1 MKNVKLTIEYD
12 GTNYSGWQIQ
22 NNAITIQQILEESL
36 KDITGESLKIIGSS
50 RTDAGVHARGFV
62 GNFLTESKIPS
73 DRFRNILN
81 SKLPEDIVI
90 LNSEEVEL
98 NFNSRFNSKGKTYS
112 YTVLNTPQRPAI
124 GRNYVYHFR
133 RNIDVALMV
142 DASKQFIGTHDFAA
156 FKSSGGN
163 TKTTVRT
170 ISSLKIVKQ
179 GDYIIFTITGDG
191 FLYNMVRIIVGTL
204 IEVGL
209 KRVEAKRIK
218 DILISKDRTMSGPCV
233 PPGGLCLE
241 KVYY

>member
-1 MKNVKLTIEYD
+1 MKNVKLIIEYD

-22 NNAITIQQILEESL
+22 KNVITVEQVIEKSL
-36 KDITGESLKIIGSS
+36 NDITGENIKIIGSS
-50 RTDAGVHARGFV
+50 RTDAGVHAKGFV
-62 GNFLTESKIPS
+62 GNFFTESKIPC

-81 SKLPEDIVI
+81 GKLPKDIVI
-90 LNSEEVEL
+90 LNSEEVQL
-98 NFNSRFNSKGKTYS
+98 SFNSRFDSRGKTYS
-112 YTVLNTPQRPAI
+112 YTILSTPQRPAI

-133 RNIDVALMV
+133 KNLDLGLILE
-142 DASKQFIGTHDFAA
+142 ASKEFIGTHDFAA

-170 ISSLKIVKQ
+170 ISNLEIIKRD
-179 GDYIIFTITGDG
+179 DYIIFTITGDG
-191 FLYNMVRIIVGTL
+191 FLYNMVRIIIGTL

-209 KRVEAKRIK
+209 EKISPKNIK
-218 DILISKDRTMSGPCV
+218 TILLSRNRNMAGPCV